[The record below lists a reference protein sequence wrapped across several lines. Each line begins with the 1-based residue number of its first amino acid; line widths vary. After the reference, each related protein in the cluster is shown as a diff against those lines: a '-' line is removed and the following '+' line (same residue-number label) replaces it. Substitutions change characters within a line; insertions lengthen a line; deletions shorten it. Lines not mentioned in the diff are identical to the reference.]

1 MSLFTFYPIPYL
13 PAFCLLFK
21 IVITLK
27 LGVIWLHL
35 QISLQYIGQFHIEDI
50 IKVEKLS
57 NFLKPG
63 EGIFFCA
70 FTVPF
75 IYSNHSSSHMTQNFS
90 VAPFPYFF
98 II

>member
-57 NFLKPG
+57 NFLKTRG
-63 EGIFFCA
+63 RDFLLCF
-70 FTVPF
+70 
-75 IYSNHSSSHMTQNFS
+75 HSTFHLFKS
-90 VAPFPYFF
+90 
-98 II
+98 